1 MQRRLLHAAKAFL
14 AVERDDLGHR
24 EAVLLLDL
32 LVELDK
38 APADLLRQHP
48 AERGLAGAAQADQ
61 RDAAERRAPRRR
73 CAAAGEQIL
82 GLRDLRRRRLAQEI
96 AKHLPVRG
104 RIPRGKQ
111 IFQMR
116 AHRVGDAAQQH
127 DGDVAL
133 AALELRDV
141 ALRNS

>member
-1 MQRRLLHAAKAFL
+1 MISATESPFCCSTSLLSSTKLQPTFFASIL
-14 AVERDDLGHR
+14 
-24 EAVLLLDL
+24 
-32 LVELDK
+32 
-38 APADLLRQHP
+38 P
-48 AERGLAGAAQADQ
+48 ERGFAGAAQADQ

-104 RIPRGKQ
+104 RIGRGKQ
-111 IFQMR
+111 IFEMR
-116 AHRVGDAAQQH
+116 AHRVRDAAQQH

-133 AALELRDV
+133 AAFELRDV